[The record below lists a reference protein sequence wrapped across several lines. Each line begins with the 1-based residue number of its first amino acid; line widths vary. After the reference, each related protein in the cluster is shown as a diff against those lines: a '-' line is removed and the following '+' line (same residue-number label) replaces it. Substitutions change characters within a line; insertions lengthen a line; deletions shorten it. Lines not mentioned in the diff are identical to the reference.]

1 MTEKP
6 LQQAESVPA
15 TKPLIRKKRR
25 LSLTKKR
32 AMMGYLFVLPFII
45 GLITFFLVPLIQ
57 SFIFSLNNL
66 QVSADGSG
74 YQLIPVGF
82 GNYNRAWN
90 VHATYK
96 RDLVEALLYMVT
108 NVPLI
113 IIFSFFAA
121 NLLNQKF
128 RGRSL
133 ARAIFFLPVI
143 VTSGIILVVDSGD
156 LLQSAMGLT
165 QSDGQEGAFRAAELT
180 RLLLQSRL
188 SPVFIDYIVSAVDR
202 IYDIVSASGVQILI
216 FLAGLQSISPSLFE
230 ASNIEGATGWE
241 NFWKITF
248 PMVSPLILVNTVYSI
263 IDTLTN
269 SSNTVMQLIRDIAFA
284 NNDYGMSSAM
294 AWIYFVSI
302 LAVIGIVIWLISRS
316 VFYQE

>member
-1 MTEKP
+1 MRGTMMTDKALKVAAAP
-6 LQQAESVPA
+6 
-15 TKPLIRKKRR
+15 KKKKRR
-25 LSLTKKR
+25 GLNLNRKR

-57 SFIFSLNNL
+57 SFIFSINKLEVVEGGYNL
-66 QVSADGSG
+66 
-74 YQLIPVGF
+74 LPVGLS
-82 GNYNRAWN
+82 NYNRALR
-90 VHATYK
+90 VHATYA
-96 RDLVEALLYMVT
+96 RDLVESVLYMLT

-128 RGRSL
+128 KGRSL

-143 VTSGIILVVDSGD
+143 LTSGVMLVIDSGD
-156 LLQSAMGLT
+156 LLQSSLGMT
-165 QSDGQEGAFRAAELT
+165 QTDGQEGAFRAVELA
-180 RLLLQSRL
+180 RLLLRSRL
-188 SPVFIDYIVSAVDR
+188 SPTFIDYIMSAVDR
-202 IYDIVSASGVQILI
+202 IYEIVSASGVQILV

-263 IDTLTN
+263 IDSLTN
-269 SSNTVMQLIRDIAFA
+269 SSNVVMGMIRDTAFA
-284 NNDYGMSSAM
+284 SNDYGLSSAM
-294 AWIYFVSI
+294 AWLYFLAI
-302 LAVIGIVIWLISRS
+302 LVIVGIVVKLVSKV
-316 VFYQE
+316 VFYYE

>member
-1 MTEKP
+1 MRGTMMTDKALKVAAAP
-6 LQQAESVPA
+6 
-15 TKPLIRKKRR
+15 KKKKRR
-25 LSLTKKR
+25 GLNLNRKR

-57 SFIFSLNNL
+57 SFIFSINKLDVVEGGYNL
-66 QVSADGSG
+66 
-74 YQLIPVGF
+74 LPVGLS
-82 GNYNRAWN
+82 NYNRALR
-90 VHATYK
+90 VHATYA
-96 RDLVEALLYMVT
+96 RDLVESVLYMLT

-128 RGRSL
+128 KGRSL

-143 VTSGIILVVDSGD
+143 LTSGVMLVIDSGD
-156 LLQSAMGLT
+156 LLQSSLGMT
-165 QSDGQEGAFRAAELT
+165 QTDGQEGAFRAVELA
-180 RLLLQSRL
+180 RLLLRSRL
-188 SPVFIDYIVSAVDR
+188 SPTFIDYIISAVDR
-202 IYDIVSASGVQILI
+202 IYEIVSASGVQILV

-263 IDTLTN
+263 IDSLTN
-269 SSNTVMQLIRDIAFA
+269 SSNVVMGMIRDTAFA
-284 NNDYGMSSAM
+284 SNDYGLSSAM
-294 AWIYFVSI
+294 AWLYFLAI
-302 LAVIGIVIWLISRS
+302 LVIVGIVVKLVSKV
-316 VFYQE
+316 VFYYE

>member
-1 MTEKP
+1 MMRGTMMTDKALKVAAAP
-6 LQQAESVPA
+6 
-15 TKPLIRKKRR
+15 KKKKRR
-25 LSLTKKR
+25 GLNLNRKR

-57 SFIFSLNNL
+57 SFIFSINKLEVVEGGYNL
-66 QVSADGSG
+66 
-74 YQLIPVGF
+74 LPVGLS
-82 GNYNRAWN
+82 NYNRALR
-90 VHATYK
+90 VHATYA
-96 RDLVEALLYMVT
+96 RDLVESVLYMLT

-128 RGRSL
+128 KGRSL

-143 VTSGIILVVDSGD
+143 LTSGVMLVIDSVD
-156 LLQSAMGLT
+156 LLQSSLGMT
-165 QSDGQEGAFRAAELT
+165 QTDGQEGAFRAVELA
-180 RLLLQSRL
+180 RLLLRSRL
-188 SPVFIDYIVSAVDR
+188 SPTFIDYIISAVDR
-202 IYDIVSASGVQILI
+202 IYEIVSASGVQILV

-263 IDTLTN
+263 IDSLTN
-269 SSNTVMQLIRDIAFA
+269 SSNVVMGMIRDTAFA
-284 NNDYGMSSAM
+284 SNDYGLSSAM
-294 AWIYFVSI
+294 AWLYFLAI
-302 LAVIGIVIWLISRS
+302 LVIVGIVVKLVSKV
-316 VFYQE
+316 VFYYE

>member
-1 MTEKP
+1 MMRGTMMTDKALKVAAAP
-6 LQQAESVPA
+6 
-15 TKPLIRKKRR
+15 KKKKRR
-25 LSLTKKR
+25 GLNLNRKR

-57 SFIFSLNNL
+57 SFIFSINKLEVVEGGYNL
-66 QVSADGSG
+66 
-74 YQLIPVGF
+74 LPVGLS
-82 GNYNRAWN
+82 NYNRALR
-90 VHATYK
+90 VHATYA
-96 RDLVEALLYMVT
+96 RDLVESVLYMLT

-128 RGRSL
+128 KGRSL

-143 VTSGIILVVDSGD
+143 LTSGVMLVIDSGD
-156 LLQSAMGLT
+156 LLQSSLGMT
-165 QSDGQEGAFRAAELT
+165 QTDGQEGAFRAVELA
-180 RLLLQSRL
+180 RLLLRSRL
-188 SPVFIDYIVSAVDR
+188 SPTFIDYIISAVDR
-202 IYDIVSASGVQILI
+202 IYEIVSASGVQILV

-263 IDTLTN
+263 IDSLTN
-269 SSNTVMQLIRDIAFA
+269 SSNVVMGMIRDTAFA
-284 NNDYGMSSAM
+284 SNDYGLSSAM
-294 AWIYFVSI
+294 AWLYFLAI
-302 LAVIGIVIWLISRS
+302 LAIVGIVVKLVSKV
-316 VFYQE
+316 VFYYE

>member
-1 MTEKP
+1 MRGTMMTDKALKVAAAP
-6 LQQAESVPA
+6 
-15 TKPLIRKKRR
+15 KKKKRR
-25 LSLTKKR
+25 GLNLNRKR

-57 SFIFSLNNL
+57 SFIFSINKLEVVEGGYNL
-66 QVSADGSG
+66 
-74 YQLIPVGF
+74 LPVGLS
-82 GNYNRAWN
+82 NYNRALR
-90 VHATYK
+90 VHATYA
-96 RDLVEALLYMVT
+96 RDLVESVLYMLT

-128 RGRSL
+128 KGRSL

-143 VTSGIILVVDSGD
+143 LTSGVMLVIDSGD
-156 LLQSAMGLT
+156 LLQSSLGMT
-165 QSDGQEGAFRAAELT
+165 QTDGQEGAFRAVELA
-180 RLLLQSRL
+180 RLLLRSRL
-188 SPVFIDYIVSAVDR
+188 SPTFIDYIMSAVDR
-202 IYDIVSASGVQILI
+202 IYEIVSASGVQILV

-263 IDTLTN
+263 IDSLTN
-269 SSNTVMQLIRDIAFA
+269 SSNVVIGMIRDTAFA
-284 NNDYGMSSAM
+284 SNDYGLSSAM
-294 AWIYFVSI
+294 AWLYFLAI
-302 LAVIGIVIWLISRS
+302 LVIVGIVVKLVSKV
-316 VFYQE
+316 VFYYE

>member
-1 MTEKP
+1 MRGTMMTDKALKVAAAP
-6 LQQAESVPA
+6 
-15 TKPLIRKKRR
+15 KKKKRR
-25 LSLTKKR
+25 GLNLNRKR

-57 SFIFSLNNL
+57 SFIFSINKLEVVEGGYNL
-66 QVSADGSG
+66 
-74 YQLIPVGF
+74 LPVGLS
-82 GNYNRAWN
+82 NYNRALR
-90 VHATYK
+90 VHATYA
-96 RDLVEALLYMVT
+96 RDLVESVLYMLT

-128 RGRSL
+128 KGRSL

-143 VTSGIILVVDSGD
+143 LTSGVMLVIDSGD
-156 LLQSAMGLT
+156 LLQSSLGMT
-165 QSDGQEGAFRAAELT
+165 QTDGQEGAFRAVELA
-180 RLLLQSRL
+180 RLLLRSRL
-188 SPVFIDYIVSAVDR
+188 SPTFIDYIISAVDR
-202 IYDIVSASGVQILI
+202 IYEIVSASGVQILV

-263 IDTLTN
+263 IDSLTN
-269 SSNTVMQLIRDIAFA
+269 SSNVVIGMIRDTAFA
-284 NNDYGMSSAM
+284 SNDYGLSSAM
-294 AWIYFVSI
+294 AWLYFLAI
-302 LAVIGIVIWLISRS
+302 LVIVGIVVKLVSKV
-316 VFYQE
+316 VFYYE

>member
-1 MTEKP
+1 MRGTMMTDKALKVAAAP
-6 LQQAESVPA
+6 
-15 TKPLIRKKRR
+15 KKKKRR
-25 LSLTKKR
+25 GLNLNRKR

-57 SFIFSLNNL
+57 SFIFSINKLEVVEGGYNL
-66 QVSADGSG
+66 
-74 YQLIPVGF
+74 LPVGLS
-82 GNYNRAWN
+82 NYNRALR
-90 VHATYK
+90 VHATYA
-96 RDLVEALLYMVT
+96 RDLVESVLYMLT

-128 RGRSL
+128 KGRSL

-143 VTSGIILVVDSGD
+143 LTSGVMLVIDSGD
-156 LLQSAMGLT
+156 LLQAAYVIAQPET
-165 QSDGQEGAFRAAELT
+165 QEGAFRAVELA
-180 RLLLQSRL
+180 RLLLRSRL
-188 SPVFIDYIVSAVDR
+188 SPTFIDYIISAVDR
-202 IYDIVSASGVQILI
+202 IYEIVSASGVQILV

-263 IDTLTN
+263 IDSLTN
-269 SSNTVMQLIRDIAFA
+269 SSNVVMGMIRDTAFA
-284 NNDYGMSSAM
+284 SNDYGLSSAM
-294 AWIYFVSI
+294 AWLYFLAI
-302 LAVIGIVIWLISRS
+302 LVIVGIVVKLVSKV
-316 VFYQE
+316 VFYYE

>member
-1 MTEKP
+1 MRGTMMTDKALKVAAAP
-6 LQQAESVPA
+6 
-15 TKPLIRKKRR
+15 KKKKRR
-25 LSLTKKR
+25 GLNLNRKR

-57 SFIFSLNNL
+57 SFIFSINKLEVMEGGYNL
-66 QVSADGSG
+66 
-74 YQLIPVGF
+74 LPVGLS
-82 GNYNRAWN
+82 NYNRALR
-90 VHATYK
+90 VHATYA
-96 RDLVEALLYMVT
+96 RDLVESVLYMLT

-128 RGRSL
+128 KGRSL

-143 VTSGIILVVDSGD
+143 LTSGVMLVIDSGD
-156 LLQSAMGLT
+156 LLQSSLGMT
-165 QSDGQEGAFRAAELT
+165 QTDGQEGAFRAVELA
-180 RLLLQSRL
+180 RLLLRSRL
-188 SPVFIDYIVSAVDR
+188 SPTFIDYIISAVDR
-202 IYDIVSASGVQILI
+202 IYEIVSASGVQILV

-263 IDTLTN
+263 IDSLTN
-269 SSNTVMQLIRDIAFA
+269 SSNVVMGMIRDTAFA
-284 NNDYGMSSAM
+284 SNDYGLSSAM
-294 AWIYFVSI
+294 AWLYFLAI
-302 LAVIGIVIWLISRS
+302 LVIVGIVVKLVSKV
-316 VFYQE
+316 VFYYE

>member
-1 MTEKP
+1 MRGTMMTDKALKVAAAP
-6 LQQAESVPA
+6 
-15 TKPLIRKKRR
+15 KKKKRR
-25 LSLTKKR
+25 GLNLNRKR

-57 SFIFSLNNL
+57 SFIFSINKLEVVEGGYNL
-66 QVSADGSG
+66 
-74 YQLIPVGF
+74 LPVGLS
-82 GNYNRAWN
+82 NYNRALR
-90 VHATYK
+90 VHATYA
-96 RDLVEALLYMVT
+96 RDLVESVLYMLT

-128 RGRSL
+128 KGRSL

-143 VTSGIILVVDSGD
+143 LTSGVMLVIDSGD
-156 LLQSAMGLT
+156 LLQSSLGMT
-165 QSDGQEGAFRAAELT
+165 QTDGQEGAFRAVELA
-180 RLLLQSRL
+180 RLLLRSRL
-188 SPVFIDYIVSAVDR
+188 SPTFIDHIISAVDR
-202 IYDIVSASGVQILI
+202 IYEIVSASGVQILV

-263 IDTLTN
+263 IDSLTN
-269 SSNTVMQLIRDIAFA
+269 SSNVVMGMIRDTAFA
-284 NNDYGMSSAM
+284 SNDYGLSSAM
-294 AWIYFVSI
+294 AWLYFLAI
-302 LAVIGIVIWLISRS
+302 LVIVGIVVKLVSKV
-316 VFYQE
+316 VFYYE

>member
-1 MTEKP
+1 MRGTMMTDKALKVAAAP
-6 LQQAESVPA
+6 
-15 TKPLIRKKRR
+15 KKKKRR
-25 LSLTKKR
+25 GLNLNRKR

-57 SFIFSLNNL
+57 SFIFSINKLEVVEGGYNL
-66 QVSADGSG
+66 
-74 YQLIPVGF
+74 LPVGLS
-82 GNYNRAWN
+82 NYNRALR
-90 VHATYK
+90 VHATYA
-96 RDLVEALLYMVT
+96 RDLVESVLYMLT

-128 RGRSL
+128 KGRSL

-143 VTSGIILVVDSGD
+143 LTSGVMLVIDSGD
-156 LLQSAMGLT
+156 LLQSSLGMT
-165 QSDGQEGAFRAAELT
+165 QTDGQEGAFRAVELA
-180 RLLLQSRL
+180 RLLLRSRL
-188 SPVFIDYIVSAVDR
+188 SPTFIDYIISAVDR
-202 IYDIVSASGVQILI
+202 IYEIVSASGVQILV

-263 IDTLTN
+263 IDSLTN
-269 SSNTVMQLIRDIAFA
+269 SSNVVMGMIRDTAFA
-284 NNDYGMSSAM
+284 SNDFGLSSAM
-294 AWIYFVSI
+294 AWLYFLAI
-302 LAVIGIVIWLISRS
+302 LAIVGIVVKLVSKV
-316 VFYQE
+316 VFYYE

>member
-1 MTEKP
+1 MMRGTMMTDKALKVAAAP
-6 LQQAESVPA
+6 
-15 TKPLIRKKRR
+15 KKKKRR
-25 LSLTKKR
+25 GLNLNRKR

-57 SFIFSLNNL
+57 SFIFSINKLEVVEGGYNL
-66 QVSADGSG
+66 
-74 YQLIPVGF
+74 LPVGLS
-82 GNYNRAWN
+82 NYNRALR
-90 VHATYK
+90 VHATYA
-96 RDLVEALLYMVT
+96 RDLVESVLYMLT

-128 RGRSL
+128 KGRSL

-143 VTSGIILVVDSGD
+143 LTSGVMLVIDSGD
-156 LLQSAMGLT
+156 LLQSSLGMT
-165 QSDGQEGAFRAAELT
+165 QTDGQEGAFRAVELA
-180 RLLLQSRL
+180 RLLLRSRL
-188 SPVFIDYIVSAVDR
+188 SPTFIDHIISAVDR
-202 IYDIVSASGVQILI
+202 IYEIVSASGVQILV

-263 IDTLTN
+263 IDSLTN
-269 SSNTVMQLIRDIAFA
+269 SSNVVIGMIRDTAFA
-284 NNDYGMSSAM
+284 SNDYGLSSAM
-294 AWIYFVSI
+294 AWLYFLAILVIVGIVVKLVSI
-302 LAVIGIVIWLISRS
+302 V
-316 VFYQE
+316 VFYYE

>member
-1 MTEKP
+1 MTDKALKVAAAP
-6 LQQAESVPA
+6 
-15 TKPLIRKKRR
+15 KKKKRR
-25 LSLTKKR
+25 GLNLNRKR

-57 SFIFSLNNL
+57 SFIFSINKLEVVEGGYNL
-66 QVSADGSG
+66 
-74 YQLIPVGF
+74 LPVGLS
-82 GNYNRAWN
+82 NYNRALR
-90 VHATYK
+90 VHATYA
-96 RDLVEALLYMVT
+96 RDLVESVLYMLT

-128 RGRSL
+128 KGRSL

-143 VTSGIILVVDSGD
+143 LTSGVMLVIDSGD
-156 LLQSAMGLT
+156 LLQSSLGMT
-165 QSDGQEGAFRAAELT
+165 QTDGQEGAFRAVELA
-180 RLLLQSRL
+180 RLLLRSRL
-188 SPVFIDYIVSAVDR
+188 SPTFIDYIISAVDR
-202 IYDIVSASGVQILI
+202 IYEIVSASGVQILV

-263 IDTLTN
+263 IDSLTN
-269 SSNTVMQLIRDIAFA
+269 SSNVVMGMIRDTAFA
-284 NNDYGMSSAM
+284 SNDYGLSSAM
-294 AWIYFVSI
+294 AWLYFLAI
-302 LAVIGIVIWLISRS
+302 LVIVGIVVKLVSKV
-316 VFYQE
+316 VFYYE

>member
-1 MTEKP
+1 MRGTMMTDKALKVAAAP
-6 LQQAESVPA
+6 
-15 TKPLIRKKRR
+15 KKKKRR
-25 LSLTKKR
+25 GLNLNRKR

-57 SFIFSLNNL
+57 SFIFSINKLEVVEGGYNL
-66 QVSADGSG
+66 
-74 YQLIPVGF
+74 LPVGLS
-82 GNYNRAWN
+82 NYNRALR
-90 VHATYK
+90 VHATYA
-96 RDLVEALLYMVT
+96 RELVKSVLYMLA

-128 RGRSL
+128 KGRSL

-143 VTSGIILVVDSGD
+143 LTSGVMLVIDSVD
-156 LLQSAMGLT
+156 LLQSSLGMT
-165 QSDGQEGAFRAAELT
+165 QTDGQEGAFRAVELA
-180 RLLLQSRL
+180 RLLLRSRL
-188 SPVFIDYIVSAVDR
+188 SPTFIDHIISAVDS
-202 IYDIVSASGVQILI
+202 IYEIVSASGVQILV

-263 IDTLTN
+263 IDSLTN
-269 SSNTVMQLIRDIAFA
+269 SSNVVIGMIRDTAFA
-284 NNDYGMSSAM
+284 SNDYGLSSAM
-294 AWIYFVSI
+294 AWLYFLAILAIVGIVVKLVSI
-302 LAVIGIVIWLISRS
+302 V
-316 VFYQE
+316 VFYYE